1 MPSRRV
7 GTEGSLDQAESGPVG
22 TTSVWPAK
30 TSSLPSA
37 AVPRRI
43 AHRLLTRA
51 VSGPNGNEVQRKPT
65 ASRRAATID
74 WQPPSSGV
82 TERQPIS
89 CSARESVADI
99 GAVGAGRNARSE
111 AAQVRRHADD
121 FFRTHVDRDLGE

>member
-1 MPSRRV
+1 
-7 GTEGSLDQAESGPVG
+7 GTKGSLDQAESGPVG

-37 AVPRRI
+37 AVPPRI

-51 VSGPNGNEVQRKPT
+51 VSGPNGNEVQRKPI
-65 ASRRAATID
+65 ASRRAARSA

-82 TERQPIS
+82 TERHAIS
-89 CSARESVADI
+89 CSARGSVADI
-99 GAVGAGRNARSE
+99 GAARSDRRVRSE

-121 FFRTHVDRDLGE
+121 FFRAHVDRDLGEARLVA

>member
-7 GTEGSLDQAESGPVG
+7 GTKGSLDQTERGPVG

-30 TSSLPSA
+30 TSNLPSA

-51 VSGPNGNEVQRKPT
+51 ASGPNGNEVQRKPI
-65 ASRRAATID
+65 ASRRAARIA

-82 TERQPIS
+82 TERQAIS
-89 CSARESVADI
+89 CSARGSVADI
-99 GAVGAGRNARSE
+99 GAVGSERNARSE

-121 FFRTHVDRDLGE
+121 FLR